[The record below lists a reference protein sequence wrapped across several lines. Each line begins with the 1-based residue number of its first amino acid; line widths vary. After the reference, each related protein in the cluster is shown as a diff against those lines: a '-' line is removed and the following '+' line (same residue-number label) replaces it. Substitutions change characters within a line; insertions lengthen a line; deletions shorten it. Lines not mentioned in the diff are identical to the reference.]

1 MKDNFYPYIFILL
14 LSYATADLAI
24 LAFRDRMLP
33 TQPPPAKPRSQ
44 AITTGPEKGA
54 YESIITRNMFS
65 AKNVIPPPLQGGGGG
80 TESDLPPVPS
90 QLPLVLVGTL
100 VHSNPEKS
108 IAAIDVK
115 SKNQV
120 LSFSAKQEIEG
131 LATIEKIERMKV
143 ILRNRNSSRL
153 EYIEIKS
160 DQKVSFGTSAKG
172 PLGGGDIVKKLNEN
186 EFAISRTNLNAQL
199 SNFNQLIRQAK
210 ALPAYD
216 GSGNIMGFRITQIEP
231 GSVYEQLGI
240 TDGCIVKGVN
250 GTPVTSA
257 QQAMELYSTLRS
269 AARIELQTECDGRTA
284 NKTYNVTQ

>member
-1 MKDNFYPYIFILL
+1 VKEKFYPYIFILVM
-14 LSYATADLAI
+14 SYATADVLI

-33 TQPPPAKPRSQ
+33 TQPPPAKPRGESV
-44 AITTGPEKGA
+44 TTGAHRGA
-54 YESIITRNMFS
+54 YESVINRNMFS
-65 AKNVIPPPLQGGGGG
+65 AKNVIPPALGGEGGG
-80 TESDLPPVPS
+80 SDRDLPPVPS

-115 SKNQV
+115 PKNQV
-120 LSFSAKQEIEG
+120 LSFAAKQEIEG

-143 ILRNRNSSRL
+143 VIRNRNSGRL
-153 EYIEIKS
+153 EFIEIKA
-160 DQKVSFGTSAKG
+160 DQKVSFGTSARG
-172 PLGGGDIVKKLNEN
+172 ATAPNSVVKQISEN
-186 EFAISRTNLNAQL
+186 EFAISRNNLNAQL

-216 GSGNIMGFRITQIEP
+216 GSGNIYGFRITQIEP

-240 TDGCIVKGVN
+240 TDGCIIKGVN
-250 GTPVTSA
+250 GNPVTSA
-257 QQAMELYSTLRS
+257 QQAMEMYSTLRS
-269 AARIELQTECDGRTA
+269 SARIELQTECDGRTQ

>member
-1 MKDNFYPYIFILL
+1 MKEKFYPYIFILL
-14 LSYATADLAI
+14 MSYATADVLI

-44 AITTGPEKGA
+44 SVTTGAHRGA
-54 YESIITRNMFS
+54 YESVVTRNMFS
-65 AKNVIPPPLQGGGGG
+65 AKNLIPPPLGGGGDG
-80 TESDLPPVPS
+80 SGDRDLPPVPS
-90 QLPLVLVGTL
+90 QLPLVLIGTL

-115 SKNQV
+115 PKNQV
-120 LSFSAKQEIEG
+120 LSFASKQEIEG

-143 ILRNRNSSRL
+143 IIRNRNSGRL
-153 EYIEIKS
+153 EFIEIKA
-160 DQKVSFGTSAKG
+160 DQKVSFGTSTRAVT
-172 PLGGGDIVKKLNEN
+172 PSNVVKQISEN
-186 EFAISRTNLNAQL
+186 EFAISRNNLNAQL

-216 GSGNIMGFRITQIEP
+216 GSGNIYGFRITQIEP

-240 TDGCIVKGVN
+240 TDGCVIRGVN
-250 GTPVTSA
+250 GNPVTSA
-257 QQAMELYSTLRS
+257 QQAMEMYSTLRS
-269 AARIELQTECDGRTA
+269 ASRIELQTECDGRTQ